1 MSKKSLIVLSVCLVI
16 AAGIVAY
23 VWASGCCGGDP
34 GETPCICNGARFH
47 IADTCRWHFTVDH
60 SRECGMGH
68 DVYVYMKGQNGDPY
82 IGILLSLETPG
93 PPYPICTQY
102 AGTLELNPNT
112 VYYYYFR
119 CADCE
124 EECCGDHFNTGDCG
138 S

>member
-23 VWASGCCGGDP
+23 VWASGCCGEDH
-34 GETPCICNGARFH
+34 CICNGNALQ
-47 IADTCRWHFTVDH
+47 AVETCDWHFTVDH